1 MLWVLNKLLRF
12 QFSILNLCVNRGE
25 HEEEY
30 RAVHRSKNLAINN
43 SQYKPVVQKFMI
55 IGLSLEEFHGR
66 LSQHD
71 DHVPSNSSECFYF
84 KILDRGYG
92 RKWFQKNLRKSG
104 TKITPGGNYTLVK
117 ERANSLETY
126 DSDIEKAGGESNTAQ
141 KEDTDDEII
150 EVPTRHG
157 F

>member
-1 MLWVLNKLLRF
+1 M
-12 QFSILNLCVNRGE
+12 
-25 HEEEY
+25 
-30 RAVHRSKNLAINN
+30 
-43 SQYKPVVQKFMI
+43 
-55 IGLSLEEFHGR
+55 
-66 LSQHD
+66 
-71 DHVPSNSSECFYF
+71 
-84 KILDRGYG
+84 
-92 RKWFQKNLRKSG
+92 
-104 TKITPGGNYTLVK
+104 VK